1 MSFNRP
7 LGREETKMNRPKP
20 KDKSFAIPKQLV
32 WGAWRQVKANRGAP
46 GVDGQALD
54 EFEADLA
61 DNLYKIWNRMSS
73 GSYFPPPVR
82 AVEIPKPHGGG
93 VRILGVPTVAD
104 RVAQTVVAMHL
115 EPLVEPRFHPDSY
128 GYRPSKSA
136 HQALEACRVRCWK
149 YDWAIDLDVQKFF
162 DEVPWD
168 LIIRAVQAVTDCPW
182 VLLYVKRWL
191 AAPLQH
197 PGGALIE
204 RTKGTPQGSAVSP
217 VLANLFMHYA
227 FDAWMARNFPG
238 CPFERY
244 ADDAIVHC
252 KTRAQA
258 EYVLGQ
264 IAARMEEVGLRLHPD
279 KTRIVYCK
287 DSNRRGKHEH
297 ISFTFLG
304 FAFRPREAIN
314 RETGEQ
320 FTSFSPAISPE
331 ALKAKGDRLREM
343 RIHRRTD
350 LTLNDLAAWLN
361 PIVAGWMRYYGRFY
375 RSALDP
381 LLRRVSFYLKRW
393 AGKKYKRLRTHK
405 RFQRWWAGLQNREP
419 ALFAHWPWA
428 RAY

>member
-1 MSFNRP
+1 
-7 LGREETKMNRPKP
+7 MNKP
-20 KDKSFAIPKQLV
+20 RLKDKSFAIPRQLM
-32 WGAWRQVKANRGAP
+32 WEAWRQVKANKGAP
-46 GVDGQALD
+46 GVDGQALG

-73 GSYFPPPVR
+73 GSYFPPPVK

-93 VRILGVPTVAD
+93 ARTLGVPTVAD
-104 RVAQTVVAMHL
+104 RVAQTVVAIFL
-115 EPLVEPRFHPDSY
+115 EPLVEPRFHPNSY

-136 HQALEACRVRCWK
+136 HDALAACRARCWK

-162 DEVPWD
+162 DEVPRD
-168 LIIRAVQAVTDCPW
+168 LIVRAVAAVTDTPW
-182 VLLYVKRWL
+182 ALLYVKRWL
-191 AAPLQH
+191 AAPLQQ
-197 PGGALIE
+197 PDGALIE
-204 RTKGTPQGSAVSP
+204 RTKGTAQGSAVSP
-217 VLANLFMHYA
+217 ILANLFMHYA
-227 FDAWMARNFPG
+227 FDSWMAREHPG

-258 EYVLGQ
+258 EYVLER
-264 IAARMEEVGLRLHPD
+264 IAARMKEVGLRLHPD

-297 ISFTFLG
+297 VSFTFLG

-314 RETGEQ
+314 GKTGER

-375 RSALDP
+375 RSALSP
-381 LLRRVSFYLKRW
+381 LLRRVSFYLRRW
-393 AGKKYKRLRTHK
+393 AGKKYKRLRAHK
-405 RFQRWWAGLQNREP
+405 RFQRWWAGLQAREP
-419 ALFAHWPWA
+419 DLFAQWA
-428 RAY
+428 WIRSY

>member
-1 MSFNRP
+1 
-7 LGREETKMNRPKP
+7 MNKPKP
-20 KDKSFAIPKQLV
+20 KDKSFLIPKPMV
-32 WGAWRQVKANRGAP
+32 WEAWRQVKANKGAP
-46 GVDGQALD
+46 GADGQGL
-54 EFEADLA
+54 EQFEADLA

-73 GSYFPPPVR
+73 GTYFPPPVR

-93 VRILGVPTVAD
+93 VRMLGVPTIAD
-104 RVAQTVVAMHL
+104 RVAQTVVAMQL
-115 EPLVEPRFHPDSY
+115 EPLVEPRFHSDSY
-128 GYRPSKSA
+128 GYRPNKSA
-136 HQALEACRVRCWK
+136 HQALETCRARCWK
-149 YDWAIDLDVQKFF
+149 HDWAIDLDVQKFF

-168 LIIRAVQAVTDCPW
+168 LIVRAVQAVTDCPW

-197 PGGALIE
+197 PDGTLE
-204 RTKGTPQGSAVSP
+204 QREKGTPQGSAVSP
-217 VLANLFMHYA
+217 ILANLFMHYA
-227 FDAWMARNFPG
+227 FDSWMVRNFPG

-252 KTRAQA
+252 TTRSQA
-258 EYVLGQ
+258 EHVLGQ
-264 IAARMEEVGLRLHPD
+264 IAARMSEVGLRLHPD

-304 FAFRPREAIN
+304 FAFRPRQAIN
-314 RETGEQ
+314 REAGAQ

-350 LTLNDLAAWLN
+350 LMLNDLARWLN
-361 PIVAGWMRYYGRFY
+361 PIIAGWMRYYGRFY
-375 RSALDP
+375 RSALYP

-405 RFQRWWAGLQNREP
+405 RFQRWWRGLQGREP
-419 ALFAHWPWA
+419 GLFAQWQWVIS
-428 RAY
+428 Y

>member
-1 MSFNRP
+1 MSKPRP
-7 LGREETKMNRPKP
+7 NDKP
-20 KDKSFAIPKQLV
+20 FAIPKQLV
-32 WGAWRQVKANRGAP
+32 WEAWRQVKANKGAP
-46 GVDGQALD
+46 GVDGQDLD

-61 DNLYKIWNRMSS
+61 DNLYKVWNRMSS
-73 GSYFPPPVR
+73 GTWFPPPVR

-93 VRILGVPTVAD
+93 VRMLGVPTIAD
-104 RVAQTVVAMHL
+104 RVAQTVVAIFL

-128 GYRPSKSA
+128 GYRPGKSA
-136 HQALEACRVRCWK
+136 HDALEACRQRCWK
-149 YDWAIDLDVQKFF
+149 YDWVIDLDVQKFF

-168 LIIRAVQAVTDCPW
+168 LIIRAVEAVTDCPW

-197 PGGALIE
+197 PDGALIE
-204 RTKGTPQGSAVSP
+204 RDKGTPQGSAVSP

-227 FDAWMARNFPG
+227 FDAWMARNHPD

-244 ADDAIVHC
+244 ADDVIVHC
-252 KTRAQA
+252 TTRAQA
-258 EYVLGQ
+258 EYALGR
-264 IAARMEEVGLRLHPD
+264 IAARIAEVGLRLHPD

-304 FAFRPREAIN
+304 FAFRPREAVN

-331 ALKAKGDRLREM
+331 ALKAKGDRLRKM

-361 PIVAGWMRYYGRFY
+361 PIVAGWMRYYGRYY
-375 RSALDP
+375 RSALNP
-381 LLRRVSFYLKRW
+381 LLRRVSLYLRRW
-393 AGKKYKRLRTHK
+393 AGKKYKRLRAHK
-405 RFQRWWAGLQNREP
+405 RFQRWWTGLQEREP
-419 ALFAHWPWA
+419 GLFAHWKWA